1 MKFSEDQ
8 AQAFD
13 AIANVLKDAG
23 VDIENGT
30 LLPASTGKTRVLAVL
45 GKAGSGK
52 TMLLSKL
59 VQALND
65 AGVETISPDFES
77 TKRKDKRSLAILA
90 PTNKAAS
97 VLRSHGVPA
106 TTIHRIIYTPLY
118 DPEYEKIAEWLEGA
132 DERPDIEGLTDAAL
146 DRAFAFY
153 QTHKSIPGALAAAG
167 LRGSDFITGWSRRD
181 DPLDIGFIDESSM
194 IDDKQ
199 LEDLREIFSTLIM
212 FGDPAQLAPVM
223 QSGNMSFDR
232 LPEDKK
238 LTLHRIHRQEAGNPI
253 LDLAHALGDPKL
265 DFPEFER
272 MIEAAAAKDDRII
285 VTPRVDATLMA
296 RSPVLVWRNATRI
309 RLIHAFGEGGD
320 EHALAFFF
328 ADVDFAEQ
336 IVHLGADGADFD
348 KRVDQA
354 GGAHHL
360 LHHLAGVLFFVF
372 GGGGRHKHRLR
383 HDAFEFGE
391 FERAV
396 VAGAGQAEAVIHQVL
411 LAAGIAFIHAADLG
425 HGNVA
430 LVDKHNR
437 IFGQIV
443 HQRGWRLALFFA
455 GKMAAVVFNAF
466 AKAHFIEHF
475 QVETGALLD
484 ALGFDGAVFLGVEGH
499 AFAQFF
505 FDALTST

>member
-1 MKFSEDQ
+1 MQIAHFH
-8 AQAFD
+8 AQFAVV
-13 AIANVLKDAG
+13 IG
-23 VDIENGT
+23 E
-30 LLPASTGKTRVLAVL
+30 LLG
-45 GKAGSGK
+45 
-52 TMLLSKL
+52 
-59 VQALND
+59 
-65 AGVETISPDFES
+65 
-77 TKRKDKRSLAILA
+77 
-90 PTNKAAS
+90 
-97 VLRSHGVPA
+97 
-106 TTIHRIIYTPLY
+106 
-118 DPEYEKIAEWLEGA
+118 
-132 DERPDIEGLTDAAL
+132 
-146 DRAFAFY
+146 
-153 QTHKSIPGALAAAG
+153 
-167 LRGSDFITGWSRRD
+167 
-181 DPLDIGFIDESSM
+181 
-194 IDDKQ
+194 
-199 LEDLREIFSTLIM
+199 
-212 FGDPAQLAPVM
+212 
-223 QSGNMSFDR
+223 
-232 LPEDKK
+232 
-238 LTLHRIHRQEAGNPI
+238 
-253 LDLAHALGDPKL
+253 HALG
-265 DFPEFER
+265 ER
-272 MIEAAAAKDDRII
+272 
-285 VTPRVDATLMA
+285 
-296 RSPVLVWRNATRI
+296 
-309 RLIHAFGEGGD
+309 GD

-396 VAGAGQAEAVIHQVL
+396 VAGAGQAEAVVHQVL

-475 QVETGALLD
+475 QIETGALLD

-505 FDALTST
+505 FDALASTQHGVARGNVVAGGEHGVAAHSLQAAAGERVEQLEAVDFVVKQADAQRHIGALGGVNINHIATHAERAAFEIHVAPVVLHRNQNGNHVALAD